1 MTTSVLNR
9 FLAVSAA
16 SVKCSVS
23 SVLIGLA
30 VTGTSF
36 ASGQVT
42 SIQTSTQEATAFT
55 YTADGVEYRWGM
67 GDNQLMEGFITA
79 DGHSFTYGMSADR
92 VELMRDDIIGVTS
105 GQPCGIFVER
115 LSIGDSQL
123 TFAADYPSDGS
134 GTGNCDLGSMLAS
147 RVLNRGA
154 IDLFSNVLPDAKNIE
169 RLDYVF
175 DYGVLAPFSQEAM
188 DLAGHVA
195 SEKSSNNPVKIAAIL
210 ELDILG
216 QPAAYGPLRLVGAN
230 GCSDPALCYGIT
242 DVRHTYSF
250 LQNDFNAPQS
260 FPVETERS
268 QETIGMAFVSTSDL
282 GLEVGQRYYGFSFFA
297 DDVDLA
303 DGHDLLDPS
312 TFPNDTS
319 DDNIVIGDDADIHG
333 GLSGYFIADAVDVA
347 NGAVFNDTNGNGQP
361 DANEAG
367 ISDISITV
375 YEDVNG
381 NGVLDIGTDIV
392 LGDSID
398 TDVNGNFLIPGLPD
412 GNYLVVLDE
421 NDPELPPGLV
431 SAPGSNPQPL
441 IIAGTDPDPI
451 NFAFINPNGNG
462 VDGGSDGTADS
473 GVDGGSDGT
482 ADSGVDGGSDG
493 TADSGVDGGSDGTA
507 DSGVDGGSDGTADSG
522 VDGGSDGTADGG
534 LNDGSN
540 GGVNGQSTQAVDD
553 EFVIDQGTIGTF
565 DVLANDID
573 GAGGGLT
580 LVSVSDSPNATIT
593 IVNGQIVYEPNF
605 GFYGVDTF
613 LYVLEDADGT
623 QQTGTVNVEV
633 TRFSDL
639 NNNMLNDFIEC
650 ECTNLTLITGVDGTG
665 VGRLSLV
672 GFWVLM
678 MSVLLRRQ
686 SSVRRFVGKPR
697 SGAKR

>member
-1 MTTSVLNR
+1 MTKSVLNR
-9 FLAVSAA
+9 FSAVTAA
-16 SVKCSVS
+16 SFKCSVS

-42 SIQTSTQEATAFT
+42 SIQTSTQAATAFT
-55 YTADGVEYRWGM
+55 YTAEGVEYRWGM
-67 GDNQLMEGFITA
+67 GENQLMEGFITA

-175 DYGVLAPFSQEAM
+175 DHGVLAPFSQEAM
-188 DLAGHVA
+188 ALAGHVA
-195 SEKSSNNPVKIAAIL
+195 SEKSSNNPIKIAAIL

-230 GCSDPALCYGIT
+230 GCSDPALCFGIT

-268 QETIGMAFVSTSDL
+268 QETIGMAFVSASEL

-303 DGHDLLDPS
+303 AGHDLLDPS

-333 GLSGYFIADAVDVA
+333 GLSGYFIADAVDVT
-347 NGAVFNDTNGNGQP
+347 NGSVFNDTNGNGQP

-381 NGVLDIGTDIV
+381 NGVLDVGTDIV

-412 GNYLVVLDE
+412 GNYLIVLDE

-451 NFAFINPNGNG
+451 NFAFINPNSNG
-462 VDGGSDGTADS
+462 GSDGGSDGTADS
-473 GVDGGSDGT
+473 GVDGGTDGT
-482 ADSGVDGGSDG
+482 ADSGVDGG
-493 TADSGVDGGSDGTA
+493 T
-507 DSGVDGGSDGTADSG
+507 
-522 VDGGSDGTADGG
+522 DGTADGG

-540 GGVNGQSTQAVDD
+540 GGVSTQAVDD
-553 EFVIDQGTIGTF
+553 TFVINQGTTGTF

-593 IVNGQIVYEPNF
+593 IVDGQIVYEPNF
-605 GFYGVDTF
+605 GFYGTDTF

-633 TRFSDL
+633 ARFSDL

-650 ECTNLTLITGVDGTG
+650 DCTDLTLITGVDGTG

-672 GFWVLM
+672 GFWVLIM
-678 MSVLLRRQ
+678 GVLLRRR
-686 SSVRRFVGKPR
+686 SSVRQYVDKLR